1 MVFACAPVHKARIIN
16 TVFASLRLRVLR
28 ATRSGEGGE
37 GGGSGRLHIDP
48 SALSVVP
55 ARREEVALRLLRPW
69 SSNLRPL
76 PPFTSQLQFFSL
88 LLSPFSDRTRSNM
101 SRFYYL
107 FCTFNFYSHEIK
119 KIKNVKLCSF
129 RLEGSLKS

>member
-28 ATRSGEGGE
+28 ATRSGEGGRRRQRKASHRSF
-37 GGGSGRLHIDP
+37 GFIRRM
-48 SALSVVP
+48 P
-55 ARREEVALRLLRPW
+55 ARREEVALRLRRPW

-119 KIKNVKLCSF
+119 KIENVNLCSF